1 MYNKGKE
8 RVSRVLG
15 GKFMQNVKEG
25 ILDTAEEGLI
35 KAYNFG
41 QKVKE
46 KVFTGKK
53 YDESENTSQAFGGN
67 ASSASNEE
75 VQVSNEEKTRIN
87 EFESNLN
94 RVNKFQKEQNRVN
107 TNKAYGNMMNK
118 KPKQEWLEKYTDSEG
133 RTRALSRKRFFDQQ
147 KGVMLKGENI
157 RTRALRDIR
166 NRLGLRRR

>member
-1 MYNKGKE
+1 
-8 RVSRVLG
+8 
-15 GKFMQNVKEG
+15 MQNAKEG

-46 KVFTGKK
+46 KVFPGKK
-53 YDESENTSQAFGGN
+53 SDESENTSQAFGG
-67 ASSASNEE
+67 SSSSTSNEE
-75 VQVSNEEKTRIN
+75 VQVSNV
-87 EFESNLN
+87 N

-118 KPKQEWLEKYTDSEG
+118 KTKQEWLEKYTDSEG